1 MSSELVSLREFA
13 RRKGWNPGYAHK
25 LKVAGRLAMEGD
37 KVDVDRSEQLLA
49 ESADPARAH
58 LARSSSSAARGAPG
72 GDDQQGQPAPGGG
85 GTSAPL
91 TTNATF
97 NKAKTADQVYA
108 AKLRE
113 LEYRE
118 RVGELIDVKEAARLA
133 FTSFRSLRDAIL
145 NIPARVQDQCAVMTD
160 AFEIA
165 ALIENELTS
174 ALDGFSVDR
183 MFKEEDDEDAAD

>member
-1 MSSELVSLREFA
+1 MASELVSLREFA
-13 RRKGWNPGYAHK
+13 RRKSWNPGYVHK
-25 LKVAGRLAMEGD
+25 LKMAGRLVMDGD
-37 KVDVDRSEQLLA
+37 KVDVQASEQLLA

-58 LARSSSSAARGAPG
+58 LARSPAGARGAAA
-72 GDDQQGQPAPGGG
+72 DEEQVQHAGGG
-85 GTSAPL
+85 GGGGAPL

-133 FTSFRSLRDAIL
+133 FTAFRALRDAML

-165 ALIENELTS
+165 ALIEGELTA